1 MNVNQ
6 NTHIN
11 ACRLT
16 LICNYAL
23 GNIRNMYALKSVFF
37 IYMLFLLV
45 CFKSILKFIILDTDQ
60 FRKLTMHLQKIEII
74 LLIWY
79 YRPITP

>member
-37 IYMLFLLV
+37 YIHAVLISLL
-45 CFKSILKFIILDTDQ
+45 
-60 FRKLTMHLQKIEII
+60 
-74 LLIWY
+74 
-79 YRPITP
+79 